1 MNKKLKEVALH
12 EKDTGSSEAQIALLT
27 DKIENLS
34 AHMKKFKKDK
44 HSSVGLLKAV
54 NRRKKLLDYLKKN
67 KHISQVI
74 SGINI
79 VASTGERTGKTDAG
93 WKENLSRIAEAHPRS
108 NLAKRY
114 GKKTIKQVKTEQ
126 VIKKHSKRII
136 NNG

>member
-54 NRRKKLLDYLKKN
+54 NKRKKLLDYLKKN
-67 KHISQVI
+67 KHIVRLNSKV
-74 SGINI
+74 
-79 VASTGERTGKTDAG
+79 ERR
-93 WKENLSRIAEAHPRS
+93 WKLLRNEKN
-108 NLAKRY
+108 
-114 GKKTIKQVKTEQ
+114 
-126 VIKKHSKRII
+126 
-136 NNG
+136 